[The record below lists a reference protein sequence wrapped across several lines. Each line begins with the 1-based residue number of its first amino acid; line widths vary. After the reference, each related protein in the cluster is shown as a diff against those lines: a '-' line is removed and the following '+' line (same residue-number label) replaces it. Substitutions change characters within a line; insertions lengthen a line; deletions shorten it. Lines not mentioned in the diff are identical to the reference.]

1 MSRRRRT
8 AIQTF
13 SLSFLDVICC
23 GFGAVILLFILTT
36 GQRAAHLSDAA
47 SEYEAATRAVGDA
60 VEQATGRLGDLR
72 GEEERLEER
81 NAAATARLRQ
91 RHSDLAALL
100 EALQRLEDQ
109 STATAALVT
118 TLEEQVADQPEPDPE
133 PDPPPLRVPGT
144 ALRQYFTEFRLD
156 GRHTAILIE
165 GSGGMIADTLAESM
179 AIATRSESARR
190 EGPKWRRAV
199 AATRWILAN
208 LQEPEY
214 FQTFLFS
221 TDAEPLAPADGG
233 GWARLNDRSAVQ
245 AAVDGVSAW
254 TPRGGANFEKAFD
267 ALARLD
273 PPPDNIILVIDGLP
287 TQGRRAPPGVEVDE
301 PTRRR
306 MLNDAMARLPPNVP
320 VNVIL
325 FPNDGDPNAA
335 LEWWRVAI
343 RTNGSFICPAPD
355 WPRVN

>member
-1 MSRRRRT
+1 MRRRRT

-23 GFGAVILLFILTT
+23 GFGAVILLFVLTT

-60 VEQATGRLGDLR
+60 VERATGRLGDLR
-72 GEEERLEER
+72 GEQEHLEAER
-81 NAAATARLRQ
+81 AAATSRLRQ
-91 RHSDLAALL
+91 RRSDLAALL
-100 EALQRLEDQ
+100 EALERVENE
-109 STATAALVT
+109 STATAAQVS
-118 TLEEQVADQPEPDPE
+118 TLEEQVAELPEPEPE
-133 PDPPPLRVPGT
+133 PDPPPLPVPGT

-156 GRHTAILIE
+156 GRHTAVLVE

-179 AIATRSESARR
+179 TIAARSDAARR
-190 EGPKWRRAV
+190 DGPKWRRAV

-208 LQEPEY
+208 LSQPEY
-214 FQTFLFS
+214 FQTFVFS
-221 TDAEPLAPADGG
+221 TAAEPIAPAEHG
-233 GWARLNDRSAVQ
+233 GWARLGDRSAVQ
-245 AAVDGVSAW
+245 AAADGIEAW
-254 TPRGGANFEKAFD
+254 TPRGGANFEEAFT

-273 PPPDNIILVIDGLP
+273 PLPDNIILIIDGLP

-301 PTRRR
+301 PTRRQ
-306 MLNDAMARLPPNVP
+306 MLNDAVARLPPNVP

-343 RTNGSFICPAPD
+343 RSNGSFICPAPD
-355 WPRVN
+355 WPRIN